1 MRKKLSQTDVAPRCY
16 KWVDGLDILDWM
28 LSIQVR
34 WNIKHLMGLKN
45 FHVLKNGWCTS
56 RHIASWR
63 LYQRQYVPILQYQY
77 QTHHNIFIYRYNTVI
92 FCIFSIYQ
100 YLQYKLLWLR
110 IIKHIRL
117 LEYHLLSPSSLSRQ
131 VWKVCVLAGH
141 LWIFIQL
148 SIQLYRI

>member
-1 MRKKLSQTDVAPRCY
+1 MRKKPSQTDVAPRCY
-16 KWVDGLDILDWM
+16 KWADGLDMLDWM
-28 LSIQVR
+28 LSIQVW
-34 WNIKHLMGLKN
+34 WNSEHLIGLIKCSCFK
-45 FHVLKNGWCTS
+45 KWWCTS

-141 LWIFIQL
+141 IWIFIQL